1 MSIKEITLIDGTITI
16 TLSESTEVSKVWI
29 DSLSNVANLYSE
41 KDEEH
46 TYSITQAGT
55 SVDTI

>member
-29 DSLSNVANLYSE
+29 DNLSNVVNLYSE

-46 TYSITQAGT
+46 TYSVT
-55 SVDTI
+55 